1 MRYRLEMLDDHE
13 LVINNVDMD
22 LVLGFVQCRLIIDPQ
37 GQITG
42 RGCMVLNKD
51 KKSIAMLTMK
61 NYLETAPE
69 AVASHEERL
78 GYPGFKGG
86 NEQFQRN
93 RLEYLLGS
101 VLADTAAV
109 IARAVF
115 EYANGGLT
123 AETKERYLGLI
134 DQLYRI
140 WFASR
145 FGSYD
150 AERRGHE
157 PYFVHPYPQGPR
169 MSFPAAA
176 QDYGMWEL
184 KMRFPEASEA
194 ALKEILLLPL
204 EMLDCTLRRLAPPPS
219 EAFMALVQQAASAAA
234 KHKTS

>member
-1 MRYRLEMLDDHE
+1 MRYRMEMSEDHK
-13 LVINNVDMD
+13 LVIRNVDMD
-22 LVLGFVQCRLIIDPQ
+22 LIMGFVRRNLREDPDDPDRMIDL
-37 GQITG
+37 
-42 RGCMVLNKD
+42 GCTVFNKD
-51 KKSIAMLTMK
+51 KIEIATLMARYVPD
-61 NYLETAPE
+61 YLKTAPV

-93 RLEYLLGS
+93 RMEHLLGS
-101 VLADTAAV
+101 VLADTATA
-109 IARAVF
+109 IGRAVL

-123 AETKERYLGLI
+123 AETKERYVGLI

-169 MSFPAAA
+169 MSFSAAA

-194 ALKEILLLPL
+194 ALKEILFLPL
-204 EMLDCTLRRLAPPPS
+204 EMLDRLLNR
-219 EAFMALVQQAASAAA
+219 LVPLNS
-234 KHKTS
+234 

>member
-13 LVINNVDMD
+13 LAIHNVDMD
-22 LVLGFVQCRLIIDPQ
+22 LVLGFVQCRLIVDPE
-37 GQITG
+37 GRITG

-51 KKSIAMLTMK
+51 AKRIAMLTMT
-61 NYLETAPE
+61 NYLETAPV
-69 AVASHEERL
+69 AVASHEKRL

-86 NEQFQRN
+86 TQNFQPYRM
-93 RLEYLLGS
+93 EHLLGRLL
-101 VLADTAAV
+101 VDTAIE

-115 EYANGGLT
+115 EGQNGGVT
-123 AETKERYLGLI
+123 AETKERYVGLI

-157 PYFVHPYPQGPR
+157 PYFASTAPCEPR
-169 MSFPAAA
+169 MSFGAAA

-184 KMRFPEASEA
+184 RTRFPEASEA

-204 EMLDCTLRRLAPPPS
+204 EMLERTLNRLRPLNA
-219 EAFMALVQQAASAAA
+219 
-234 KHKTS
+234 